1 MFSAADEYDAA
12 CLDWRTEPV
21 RAKDLFREVETLHC
35 VGPIHRPF
43 VLRVDDTA
51 GNDAA
56 GLVGEEEGHPRI
68 GEIRLPLVQDPACG
82 AQDDTVRVD
91 FPENLGSGLGI
102 DVGRDRTAPALL
114 DLLGDE
120 AAGTAARSRPSAIN
134 RSRAL
139 RTSSSR
145 GDFAVTTPIVGR

>member
-1 MFSAADEYDAA
+1 MLSTTDEYDAA
-12 CLDWRTEPV
+12 CLDGRTEPV
-21 RAKDLFREVETLHC
+21 GAQGLFGEVEALYC
-35 VGPIHRPF
+35 VGPIHGPL

-91 FPENLGSGLGI
+91 LPEDLRSGLG
-102 DVGRDRTAPALL
+102 
-114 DLLGDE
+114 
-120 AAGTAARSRPSAIN
+120 
-134 RSRAL
+134 
-139 RTSSSR
+139 
-145 GDFAVTTPIVGR
+145 